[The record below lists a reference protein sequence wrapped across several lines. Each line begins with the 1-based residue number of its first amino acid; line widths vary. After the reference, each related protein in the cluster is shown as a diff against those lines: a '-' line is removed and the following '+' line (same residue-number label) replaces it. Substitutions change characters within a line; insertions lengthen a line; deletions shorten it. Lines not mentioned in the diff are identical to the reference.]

1 MSSGFSYGS
10 SGYPHAQE
18 LTDYNMEETQPMEE
32 PPKVWGRLLL
42 SPNDISEKAFTLKKG
57 YFDLMERE
65 PSVTF
70 TATSTGN
77 PEREILFQGVIC
89 SRKHV
94 AVLSYDEGDE
104 AWRVQY
110 NPEKLK
116 MKIFVGDREASA
128 ETVVADK
135 DWITFRPPAS
145 KSPSHDPPASHIGFR
160 FHNLATPGRK
170 LLTYYNTHAVHGV
183 PNTLLATLKT
193 DTNVVYT
200 VKARRAPRNHEQLVI
215 TEISFL
221 EGLSEAAPSSICR
234 LHDYF
239 FNQDGTY
246 DIILKPFAGGPLAD
260 LIEKRDGLSERMTKG
275 LIEQLCNGVKYLH
288 SNLIVNG
295 NLNLTTVMV
304 TDWNQSDVRAPRL
317 QITDFG
323 QAKRVDPDAVR
334 SDEVYYDDRQACG
347 IIAWKCMEG
356 NKLSIFIGEEDADR
370 DFECELAST
379 TLNITSLHSLV
390 VGFDKE
396 GYRLWPSDAV
406 IRFIRALL
414 NKPESGPMSLL
425 MDVDNSGP
433 MSMADAVKDPWLKEN
448 ALRYPAQFGFKFPVN
463 LNA

>member
-10 SGYPHAQE
+10 SGYPQAQE

-89 SRKHV
+89 SRKGV
-94 AVLSYDEGDE
+94 AILSYDEGDE

-110 NPEKLK
+110 NPEKLL
-116 MKIFVGDREASA
+116 MKIFVGDREAS

-135 DWITFRPPAS
+135 DWITFRPAAS

-170 LLTYYNTHAVHGV
+170 LSTYYDIHTVHGV
-183 PNTLLATLKT
+183 PNTHQATLET
-193 DTNVVYT
+193 DPKVVYT
-200 VKARRAPRNHEQLVI
+200 VKARRVPRNHENLVI

-221 EGLSEAAPSSICR
+221 ERLSEDAPSSICR

-288 SNLIVNG
+288 SNRIVNG

-304 TDWNQSDVRAPRL
+304 THWNQSDVRAPQL

-323 QAKRVDPDAVR
+323 QAVLIR
-334 SDEVYYDDRQACG
+334 SDASDKVYYDDRQACG
-347 IIAWKCMEG
+347 IITWKCMEG
-356 NKLSIFIGEEDADR
+356 NKVSIFIGEEDADG
-370 DFECELAST
+370 DFECNLEFA

-390 VGFDKE
+390 VGFDKD

-414 NKPESGPMSLL
+414 NKPEKSGPMSQL
-425 MDVDNSGP
+425 MDIEDSGP

-448 ALRYPAQFGFKFPVN
+448 ALRYPAQLGFKFPVN
-463 LNA
+463 A